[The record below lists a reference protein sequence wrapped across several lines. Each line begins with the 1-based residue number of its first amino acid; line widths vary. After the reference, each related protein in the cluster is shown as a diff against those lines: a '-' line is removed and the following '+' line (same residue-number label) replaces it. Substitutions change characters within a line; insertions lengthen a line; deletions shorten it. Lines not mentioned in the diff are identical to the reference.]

1 MSDYRVGVGV
11 DQHGGTHGSPMSP
24 LLHAPPPS
32 GESSG
37 SARAKPGS
45 AHEPPAPSQPLDV

>member
-1 MSDYRVGVGV
+1 MSDYRVGIGA
-11 DQHGGTHGSPMSP
+11 DHHGGTHGAPMSP
-24 LLHAPPPS
+24 LLHARPPS
-32 GESSG
+32 DEGSG